1 VFCSWFWGLLERN
14 IMAVGEN
21 VSVDLGNF
29 RAESSVSSSSND
41 QDHHIHNN
49 NVLIQPL
56 YMKVSQVGHHQAP
69 PYNHHHQQRSNGG
82 ESYKREIR
90 ELQELFSKLNPMAAE
105 FVPPSLS
112 NNNSFGTVNG
122 LNGVN
127 GGFYGNSSSSNN
139 LVVNGNGFDRNGQ
152 VNGNAARRVK
162 NDSAFLAD

>member
-1 VFCSWFWGLLERN
+1 
-14 IMAVGEN
+14 MAVGEN

-112 NNNSFGTVNG
+112 NNNSFGTVCRT
-122 LNGVN
+122 LP
-127 GGFYGNSSSSNN
+127 
-139 LVVNGNGFDRNGQ
+139 R
-152 VNGNAARRVK
+152 ARRRGDPSFVAGIDCWGLSVVK
-162 NDSAFLAD
+162 KGVAT

>member
-1 VFCSWFWGLLERN
+1 MVVR
-14 IMAVGEN
+14 EN

-56 YMKVSQVGHHQAP
+56 YMKVP
-69 PYNHHHQQRSNGG
+69 QRSNGG

-90 ELQELFSKLNPMAAE
+90 ELQELFSKLNLMAAE
-105 FVPPSLS
+105 FVPLSLS

-127 GGFYGNSSSSNN
+127 EGFYGSNSSNN

-152 VNGNAARRVK
+152 VNGNAARR
-162 NDSAFLAD
+162 